1 MSEMRKNRIS
11 LIQGLRENGGVRVKK
26 ELKIWVT
33 VKTVPHP
40 NPQAAIELI
49 ANILV
54 NQLLKDEEGR
64 EKPVS

>member
-1 MSEMRKNRIS
+1 M
-11 LIQGLRENGGVRVKK
+11 KK